1 MNLVCPGC
9 FEVQAQKQQQLHDLK
24 MVWAELLLIQEAL
37 YCSVHQ
43 VQGDNMTE
51 TLFLYSNMGSLLAE
65 LFPKCVWRRHLFCP
79 ALLLTLLTSS
89 FHSATLPIRSRLMC
103 LLAVFIYLFLVQ
115 VCVDLL
121 DAVFAGHSKGTAF
134 TVILFWSSRRPC

>member
-43 VQGDNMTE
+43 VLGNNITE
-51 TLFLYSNMGSLLAE
+51 TLFLYKNMGSLLAE
-65 LFPKCVWRRHLFCP
+65 LFPKCVWRRHFFCP
-79 ALLLTLLTSS
+79 ALLLMFLTSS
-89 FHSATLPIRSRLMC
+89 FLSAALPVRSRLMC
-103 LLAVFIYLFLVQ
+103 LLAVYDYLFMVQ
-115 VCVDLL
+115 ACVDLL
-121 DAVFAGHSKGTAF
+121 DAVFAGHSKYTAF
-134 TVILFWSSRRPC
+134 TVILFWSSRCPC